1 MRLITAAKFTYK
13 GIGIRSCLEN
23 FGARQPGDGDAT
35 VPSLSEWLGRCDLCE
50 CRGKQ
55 RLSTAIEEP
64 PPDEG
69 RRLFVFRL
77 MVSTN
82 SKDAK
87 DTKSLCL
94 SPKVHPAINYDFHP
108 ISFWSPAANPLDVA
122 LRNVKGRNR

>member
-94 SPKVHPAINYDFHP
+94 SPKFTQQLTMIFSQSHFGHRRQI
-108 ISFWSPAANPLDVA
+108 
-122 LRNVKGRNR
+122 R